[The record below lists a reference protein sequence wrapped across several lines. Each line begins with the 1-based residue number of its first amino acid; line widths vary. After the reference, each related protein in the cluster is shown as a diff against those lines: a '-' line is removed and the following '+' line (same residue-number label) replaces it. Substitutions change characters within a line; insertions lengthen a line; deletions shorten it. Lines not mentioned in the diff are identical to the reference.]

1 MFAGFAAFLSRFKGL
16 NLLDAYLLKPI
27 VGGKQIRRSLSAKDG
42 PWLKC
47 ALDMVMAWQ
56 LRHPDE
62 TDPQCAINEVV
73 NRKHELDIR

>member
-1 MFAGFAAFLSRFKGL
+1 MFAGFAAFLSRLKGL
-16 NLLDAYLLKPI
+16 SLLEVYLLKPI
-27 VGGKQIRRSLSAKDG
+27 VGGKQITSSLSAKDG